1 MEKWEKNTQFGHF
14 SETCTSTIEVVPVQF
29 RYWSF
34 LAKLYRYNLGLYWYN
49 CYYVPSFDQFWYF
62 SHNLLISYPI

>member
-14 SETCTSTIEVVPVQF
+14 GCHVPVQFELVPIQF

-49 CYYVPSFDQFWYF
+49 CYSVPSFDQFWYF